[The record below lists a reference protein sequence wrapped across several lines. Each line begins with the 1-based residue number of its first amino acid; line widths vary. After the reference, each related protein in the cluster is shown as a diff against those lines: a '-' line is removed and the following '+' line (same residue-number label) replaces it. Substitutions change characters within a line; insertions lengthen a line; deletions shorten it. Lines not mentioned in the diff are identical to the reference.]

1 MQIQIQPRQQS
12 INKLYTAGLY
22 NPSKTPLLK
31 KSAKK
36 STVNAMKGCSASLE
50 EIEGTN
56 SKLQNSNVGETGVDT
71 GKYDTQIRIG
81 SDHVMGQ
88 HLTAHLIQTND
99 SQDHSKV
106 DFYTSQV

>member
-56 SKLQNSNVGETGVDT
+56 SKLQNNVNDTGVDN
-71 GKYDTQIRIG
+71 GNYDTQIRVG
-81 SDHVMGQ
+81 
-88 HLTAHLIQTND
+88 ND
-99 SQDHSKV
+99 
-106 DFYTSQV
+106 